1 MGIWNSISPWSNKL
15 RLEDEPWPFETSRAK
30 DALKALEEV
39 APPREDQQ
47 ARAMESYDDEAEAS
61 SCFGCTCAESLFGPP
76 AEEKYEDYSNKPE
89 FQWSSV
95 QADHNTQLRDE
106 RIYKLQSLA
115 ERERPP
121 ASSSRY

>member
-1 MGIWNSISPWSNKL
+1 MGLWNSIRPWSNKL

-47 ARAMESYDDEAEAS
+47 ARAMESYDEAET
-61 SCFGCTCAESLFGPP
+61 SCFGCTCADSLWGPP
-76 AEEKYEDYSNKPE
+76 AEERYEEYSNRPE

-95 QADHNTQLRDE
+95 QADDHNNTKLKDE
-106 RIYKLQSLA
+106 RIYKLQSIA